1 MTTVKLEDLTKIYP
15 GGTKALDHLSLEIES
30 GSFTS
35 LLGPSGCGKTT
46 TLKLI
51 AGLLDPTEGRIL
63 FDEEDVT
70 YIPPQKRG
78 VGLVFQDY
86 AVFPH
91 MTGFENIAFG
101 LKVRGMDRKVIE
113 ERVKEVASLFEI
125 EDLLNKKPK
134 SMNISELQRIALA
147 RTIVTR
153 PKVLLLDEPLSNL
166 DATLRVRARMELK
179 KLQKFLK
186 QTIIYVTHDQVE
198 ALTLSDKVA
207 VMENGKLKQYDTPRN
222 LFEKPRNKFV
232 AGFVGTPPMN
242 FIDCSLIKKK
252 NETYLLDA
260 GDFVIDVTHV
270 GNILENVKSTELV
283 LGIRP
288 RDIYVRENLTESFI
302 KGNVFSIEPLGSEK
316 IITIKTNGIIIKA
329 ITSKSFMAKLDQ
341 DIWFKFDPQKLHIFD
356 KRTGEA
362 YL

>member
-1 MTTVKLEDLTKIYP
+1 MAKVILENLTKVYP
-15 GGTKALDHLSLEIES
+15 GGTKALDHLNIEIES

-51 AGLLDPTEGRIL
+51 AGLLEPTEGRIF
-63 FDEEDVT
+63 FDDEDVT
-70 YIPPQKRG
+70 YLPPQKRG

-86 AVFPH
+86 AIFPH

-101 LKVRGMDRKVIE
+101 LKIKGVDEQEIKR
-113 ERVKEVASLFEI
+113 RVNEIASLLEI
-125 EDLLNKKPK
+125 EHVLSKKPRE
-134 SMNISELQRIALA
+134 MNISELQRVSLA

-153 PKVLLLDEPLSNL
+153 PRVLLLDEPLSNL
-166 DATLRVRARMELK
+166 DATLRVRARIELK
-179 KLQKFLK
+179 KLQKHLK

-207 VMENGKLKQYDTPRN
+207 VMSQGKLIQYDTPEN
-222 LFEKPRNKFV
+222 IFNKPRNKFV

-242 FIDCSLIKKK
+242 FIDCTLVRRGDNLI
-252 NETYLLDA
+252 LDA
-260 GDFVIDVTHV
+260 GPFQLDVTPIK
-270 GNILENVKSTELV
+270 NMLENVKSSELI

-288 RDIYVRENLTESFI
+288 RDVIIQKEAATKDAITGEVLA
-302 KGNVFSIEPLGSEK
+302 IEPQGVESVVAIK
-316 IITIKTNGIIIKA
+316 IGEIVIKA
-329 ITSKSFMAKLDQ
+329 IVSGDLIIKDLQK
-341 DIWFKFDPQKLHIFD
+341 ICFKFDLHKIHIFD
-356 KRTGEA
+356 KKSGEA